1 MACNVCLD
9 AGACRM
15 NVNIRAALDES
26 FKVKLVIDTNCP
38 NINKIKDQLTEVDPF
53 TEISNSGF
61 EGSTVYNWAK
71 GLPHVACPAPCAI
84 VKAVEVAGGLGVKRD
99 VEMKITEE

>member
-1 MACNVCLD
+1 MTCNLCLD

-15 NVNIRAALDES
+15 KVKIIADLDDEY
-26 FKVKLVIDTNCP
+26 KVKLNIETNCP
-38 NINKIKDQLTEVDPF
+38 NINKIKDKLTVVDPL

-61 EGSTVYNWAK
+61 AGSSVYEWAK
-71 GLPHVACPAPCAI
+71 ELPHVACPAPCAI

-99 VEMKITEE
+99 VQMNFTEE